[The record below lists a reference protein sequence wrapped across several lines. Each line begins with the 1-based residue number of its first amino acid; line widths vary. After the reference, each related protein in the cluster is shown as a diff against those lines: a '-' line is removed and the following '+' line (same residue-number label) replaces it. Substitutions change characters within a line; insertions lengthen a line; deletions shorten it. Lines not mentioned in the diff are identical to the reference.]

1 MGRSDA
7 IETFL
12 LNWLREAGGVCELQR
27 GELAERFS
35 CVPSQINYV
44 LTTRF
49 TPEHGYLV
57 ESRRGGGGYIR
68 ITRVAAQPTALVM
81 HTVNAAGDGL
91 DARSAQALLRNLVSG
106 GALPLPEARL
116 IAAALGEAAL
126 RSLPAPL
133 RNAVRAGILKQCLLE
148 TISG

>member
-12 LNWLREAGGVCELQR
+12 LKLLQEAGGACELQR
-27 GELAERFS
+27 GELAEQFS

-49 TPEHGYLV
+49 TPEHGYIV

-68 ITRVAAQPTALVM
+68 ITRVTTQPTALVM
-81 HTVNAAGDGL
+81 HTVNAVGDRL
-91 DARSAQALLRNLVSG
+91 DPRSAQALLQNLVSG
-106 GALPLPEARL
+106 GALPVPEARL
-116 IAAALGEAAL
+116 IAAALSESAL
-126 RSLPAPL
+126 RPLPLPL
-133 RNAVRAGILKQCLLE
+133 RDIARAGILKQCLLE
-148 TISG
+148 TINN